1 MPLQSL
7 THRPRV
13 VTIALWG
20 VFFFGVWH
28 LGQAIAIGR
37 QLRLFLQFDS
47 SPDPR
52 WRLAGAI
59 VWAILSGWVMVL
71 LWWKR
76 PFVRLLLPLLILSNA
91 LYNLILLLLFAQP
104 PVTVHLIWLLIC
116 TMLATLLSLWMLHQA
131 RTYFIEGE

>member
-1 MPLQSL
+1 
-7 THRPRV
+7 
-13 VTIALWG
+13 
-20 VFFFGVWH
+20 
-28 LGQAIAIGR
+28 
-37 QLRLFLQFDS
+37 
-47 SPDPR
+47 
-52 WRLAGAI
+52 
-59 VWAILSGWVMVL
+59 MVL